1 MKDSGLK
8 INEAKTEACI
18 FSRADIAAINISVN
32 GVQVRTRNVINV
44 LGVLFDSKLRW
55 GPQVQRTV
63 QKAEKA
69 LNAIR
74 LIKNYF
80 EQSELLQLI
89 TSNFYSVLYYN
100 SEVWHIPSLHQ
111 SLQRSLLTASS
122 KALKVC
128 AKSSDLWMLSYN
140 ELHEMAGRATP
151 MQLREYKIALQLY
164 KTMDVQI
171 PETDWINLNL
181 NAVITSRQT
190 KFITIKTNRVR
201 VGMNAFSNRAWHIN
215 DKINMDWLNLSYN
228 SYKVKCKK
236 LFLS

>member
-1 MKDSGLK
+1 M
-8 INEAKTEACI
+8 
-18 FSRADIAAINISVN
+18 
-32 GVQVRTRNVINV
+32 RTRNVINV
-44 LGVLFDSKLRW
+44 LGVLFDSKLGW

-128 AKSSDLWMLSYN
+128 AKSSDLWMLSFN

-151 MQLREYKIALQLY
+151 MQLTDYKIALQLY

-171 PETDWINLNL
+171 PETDWI
-181 NAVITSRQT
+181 
-190 KFITIKTNRVR
+190 
-201 VGMNAFSNRAWHIN
+201 G
-215 DKINMDWLNLSYN
+215 DP
-228 SYKVKCKK
+228 
-236 LFLS
+236 